1 MWDERYAQPGFAYGT
16 EPNDF
21 LVEHAAELEG
31 PVLSLA
37 EGEGRNAVWLAER
50 GLEVTA
56 VDGSKVGLDK
66 ASALAASRG
75 VSIHTVHA
83 DLADFRL
90 EPEAW
95 ASIVSVWAHVPP
107 ALRRTI
113 HANVVRGLRPGG
125 VFVLEAYTPA
135 QIELGTGGPRDPSL
149 CMTLEGLR
157 EELAGLSWIVAREV
171 RRVVR
176 EGQYHDGPSA
186 SVQLVARRP
195 R

>member
-186 SVQLVARRP
+186 TVQLVARRP